1 MTLEDRQWSQRE
13 PRDIDGKPERVGEQG
28 GESII
33 DGLIAESKG
42 HFDSVEYERQLKH
55 GADG

>member
-1 MTLEDRQWSQRE
+1 MFLFKLTDLKRVRSSGCELWK
-13 PRDIDGKPERVGEQG
+13 IDN
-28 GESII
+28 

-55 GADG
+55 GVDAGRGD